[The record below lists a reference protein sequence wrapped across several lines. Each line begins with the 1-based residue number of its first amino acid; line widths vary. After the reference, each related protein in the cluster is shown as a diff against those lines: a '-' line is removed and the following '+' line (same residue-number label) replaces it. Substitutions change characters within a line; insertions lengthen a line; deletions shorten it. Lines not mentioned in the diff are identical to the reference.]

1 MRNFRELAVWQ
12 KAHNLTLALYELT
25 AHFPQDER
33 FGLVTQLRRAA
44 VTMTM
49 SIAHGAGKAERHEF
63 IRLLQTAHGCG
74 SELEYLLL
82 LAHDLHILD
91 VAAYENMSSSLIE
104 IKKMITGLGKTI
116 SGHLHNE
123 LRA

>member
-1 MRNFRELAVWQ
+1 MRNFRELTVWQ
-12 KAHNLTLALYELT
+12 KAHDLTLTVYERT

-44 VTMTM
+44 VSLTLN
-49 SIAHGAGKAERHEF
+49 IAHGAGKAERQDF
-63 IRLLQTAHGCG
+63 VRLLQTAHGCG

-82 LAHDLHILD
+82 LARDLRVLD
-91 VAAYENMSSSLIE
+91 SAVYENMNSSLIE

-123 LRA
+123 LKA